1 MKKIKF
7 FFFKILTLLSLKNK
21 TGNISASSFSVV
33 EAKKEIIDMINIS
46 KQFSMTDET
55 RMYAVAQAVEHIH
68 HLKLKGDFV
77 ECGVWRGGNLILLNK
92 LNKFYNL
99 NKLIYG
105 FDTFEGMTDPTK
117 EDYDL
122 NNIPAR
128 KQLKNTHKSQEKRN
142 IWCYS
147 PLEEVK
153 KNISKN
159 VKKNNTILCKGPVE
173 KTLLNKKNLPKKIS
187 LLRLDTDFYESTKKE
202 LEILY
207 PLLVKKGVLI
217 IDDYGH
223 WKGARKAVDEYFKNS
238 YHWLHRI
245 DYTCRLII
253 KD

>member
-1 MKKIKF
+1 MKKIKIF
-7 FFFKILTLLSLKNK
+7 FSKILTLLSLKNK

-46 KQFSMTDET
+46 KQFSMTDEI

-68 HLKLKGDFV
+68 HLKLKGDFA

-92 LNKFYNL
+92 LNNFYNL

-217 IDDYGH
+217 VDDYGH

-238 YHWLHRI
+238 YHWSHRI